1 MQNNDIINVESI
13 PKSDIKESSYKNFPK
28 PEIILKPKK
37 KIVLLPRIKNFK
49 TIDIEIDKG
58 NKSHEA
64 YEPNKNDMKQKEKV
78 SQSESKKLKI
88 AKSIHNF
95 IINTKNYPK
104 LVPNS
109 LSNNHNSKN
118 NIKNLKLKSLVSAS
132 KNQSINKVNETDDN
146 NNNNSNNII
155 STNQNVEKE
164 KSDLPNIFNISQ
176 DKAKRFF
183 RFNQLPKLKPQS
195 LESIIDKINA
205 NSLVNDNIFK
215 TTEVFPTIKVGGKYD
230 PEEVN
235 TIEEE
240 EKVEFNERI
249 KIMMNKMSLKKNRS
263 RNTKIRNV
271 YEILDDLKKK
281 RVSDCKKLI
290 QKTSKEVQMY
300 KKKMDKMYNDLKK
313 SFDNEDEWN
322 NKINFFESN

>member
-13 PKSDIKESSYKNFPK
+13 PKSAIKESSYKNFPK
-28 PEIILKPKK
+28 PEIILKSQK
-37 KIVLLPRIKNFK
+37 KIVLLPRIKNYK

-58 NKSHEA
+58 NKSHDA
-64 YEPNKNDMKQKEKV
+64 YEPNKNDIKQKEKI

-88 AKSIHNF
+88 AKSIHNL
-95 IINTKNYPK
+95 IIDTKNYPK
-104 LVPNS
+104 LKLNS
-109 LSNNHNSKN
+109 LSNQHNSKI
-118 NIKNLKLKSLVSAS
+118 NINNLKLKSLVSAS
-132 KNQSINKVNETDDN
+132 KNQNINIVNETDEN
-146 NNNNSNNII
+146 NNNNII
-155 STNQNVEKE
+155 STNQNIEKN
-164 KSDLPNIFNISQ
+164 DLPNIFNISK

-183 RFNQLPKLKPQS
+183 RFNKLPKLKPQP

-205 NSLVNDNIFK
+205 NSLDNDNIFK

-230 PEEVN
+230 PEGVN

-240 EKVEFNERI
+240 EKVEFNEKI
-249 KIMMNKMSLKKNRS
+249 KYMMNKMSLKKNRS

-290 QKTSKEVQMY
+290 LKTSKEVQMY

-313 SFDNEDEWN
+313 SFDDEDEWN
-322 NKINFFESN
+322 NKFKFFESK

>member
-13 PKSDIKESSYKNFPK
+13 PKSAIKESSYKNFPK
-28 PEIILKPKK
+28 PEIILKSQK
-37 KIVLLPRIKNFK
+37 KIVLLPRIKNCK
-49 TIDIEIDKG
+49 TIDIEIDKV
-58 NKSHEA
+58 NKSLDA
-64 YEPNKNDMKQKEKV
+64 YEPNKNDIKQKEKI
-78 SQSESKKLKI
+78 SQSESKKLKVT
-88 AKSIHNF
+88 KSIHNL
-95 IINTKNYPK
+95 IIDTKNYPK
-104 LVPNS
+104 LKLNS
-109 LSNNHNSKN
+109 LSNQHNSKN
-118 NIKNLKLKSLVSAS
+118 NINNLKLKSLVSAS
-132 KNQSINKVNETDDN
+132 KNQNINIVNETDEN
-146 NNNNSNNII
+146 NNNTIN
-155 STNQNVEKE
+155 TNQNIEKN
-164 KSDLPNIFNISQ
+164 DLPNIFNISK

-183 RFNQLPKLKPQS
+183 RFNKLPKLKPQP

-240 EKVEFNERI
+240 EKVEFNEKI
-249 KIMMNKMSLKKNRS
+249 KYMMNKMSLKKNRS

-322 NKINFFESN
+322 NKIKFFESK

>member
-13 PKSDIKESSYKNFPK
+13 PKSAIKESSYKNFPK
-28 PEIILKPKK
+28 PEIILKSQK
-37 KIVLLPRIKNFK
+37 KIVLLPRIKNCK

-58 NKSHEA
+58 NKSQEA
-64 YEPNKNDMKQKEKV
+64 YEPNKKDIKKKEKI

-88 AKSIHNF
+88 TKSIHNL
-95 IINTKNYPK
+95 IIDTKNYPK
-104 LVPNS
+104 LKLNS
-109 LSNNHNSKN
+109 LSNQHNSKN
-118 NIKNLKLKSLVSAS
+118 NINNLKLKSLVSAS
-132 KNQSINKVNETDDN
+132 KNQNINIVNETDEN
-146 NNNNSNNII
+146 NNNTIN
-155 STNQNVEKE
+155 TNQNIEKN
-164 KSDLPNIFNISQ
+164 DLPNIFNISK

-183 RFNQLPKLKPQS
+183 RFNKLPKLKPQP

-300 KKKMDKMYNDLKK
+300 KKKMDKIYNDLKK

-322 NKINFFESN
+322 NKIKFFESN

>member
-28 PEIILKPKK
+28 PEIIFKPQK

-58 NKSHEA
+58 NKSHERI
-64 YEPNKNDMKQKEKV
+64 EPNKNDIKQKEKI

-88 AKSIHNF
+88 AKSIHSL
-95 IINTKNYPK
+95 IIDTKNYPK
-104 LVPNS
+104 LVLNS
-109 LSNNHNSKN
+109 LSNKHNSKN
-118 NIKNLKLKSLVSAS
+118 NINNLKLKSLVSAS
-132 KNQSINKVNETDDN
+132 KNQNINKVNEIDD
-146 NNNNSNNII
+146 NNNSNNII

-183 RFNQLPKLKPQS
+183 RFNKLPKLKPQP

-205 NSLVNDNIFK
+205 NSIDNESIFK
-215 TTEVFPTIKVGGKYD
+215 TTELFPTIKVGGKYD
-230 PEEVN
+230 PEGVN

-263 RNTKIRNV
+263 RNAKNRNV

-300 KKKMDKMYNDLKK
+300 RKKMDKMYNDLKK

>member
-1 MQNNDIINVESI
+1 M
-13 PKSDIKESSYKNFPK
+13 
-28 PEIILKPKK
+28 
-37 KIVLLPRIKNFK
+37 
-49 TIDIEIDKG
+49 
-58 NKSHEA
+58 
-64 YEPNKNDMKQKEKV
+64 
-78 SQSESKKLKI
+78 
-88 AKSIHNF
+88 
-95 IINTKNYPK
+95 
-104 LVPNS
+104 
-109 LSNNHNSKN
+109 
-118 NIKNLKLKSLVSAS
+118 SAS
-132 KNQSINKVNETDDN
+132 KNQNINKVNEIDD
-146 NNNNSNNII
+146 NNNSNNII

-183 RFNQLPKLKPQS
+183 RFNKLPKLKPQP

-205 NSLVNDNIFK
+205 NSIDNESIFK
-215 TTEVFPTIKVGGKYD
+215 TTELFPTIKVGGKYD
-230 PEEVN
+230 PEGVN

-263 RNTKIRNV
+263 RNAKNRNV

-300 KKKMDKMYNDLKK
+300 RKKMDKMYNDLKK

>member
-88 AKSIHNF
+88 AKSIHNL
-95 IINTKNYPK
+95 IIDTKNYPK
-104 LVPNS
+104 LILNS
-109 LSNNHNSKN
+109 LSNKHNSKI
-118 NIKNLKLKSLVSAS
+118 NINNLKLKSLLSES
-132 KNQSINKVNETDDN
+132 KNQNIKKVNETDDN
-146 NNNNSNNII
+146 NNNNII
-155 STNQNVEKE
+155 NTNQNLE

-183 RFNQLPKLKPQS
+183 RFNKLPKLKPQPM
-195 LESIIDKINA
+195 ESIIDKINA
-205 NSLVNDNIFK
+205 NSMDSDSIFK
-215 TTEVFPTIKVGGKYD
+215 TTELFPTIKVGGKYD
-230 PEEVN
+230 PEGVN

-249 KIMMNKMSLKKNRS
+249 KYMMNKMSLKKNRS
-263 RNTKIRNV
+263 RNIKNRNV
-271 YEILDDLKKK
+271 YEILEDLKKK
-281 RVSDCKKLI
+281 RISDCKKLI
-290 QKTSKEVQMY
+290 QKTSKEVQMC
-300 KKKMDKMYNDLKK
+300 KKKMDKMYIDLKK

>member
-28 PEIILKPKK
+28 PEIIFKPQK

-58 NKSHEA
+58 NKSHEG
-64 YEPNKNDMKQKEKV
+64 YEPNKNDIKQKEKI

-88 AKSIHNF
+88 AKSIHNL
-95 IINTKNYPK
+95 IIDTKNYPK
-104 LVPNS
+104 LVLNS
-109 LSNNHNSKN
+109 LSNKHNSKN
-118 NIKNLKLKSLVSAS
+118 NINNLKLKSLLSAS
-132 KNQSINKVNETDDN
+132 KNQSINKVNETDD
-146 NNNNSNNII
+146 NNNSNNII

-183 RFNQLPKLKPQS
+183 RFNKLPKLKPQP

-205 NSLVNDNIFK
+205 NSVDNESIFK
-215 TTEVFPTIKVGGKYD
+215 TTELFPTIKVGGKYD
-230 PEEVN
+230 PEGVN

-263 RNTKIRNV
+263 RNSKNRNV

-300 KKKMDKMYNDLKK
+300 RKKMDKMYNDLKK
-313 SFDNEDEWN
+313 SFDNENEWN